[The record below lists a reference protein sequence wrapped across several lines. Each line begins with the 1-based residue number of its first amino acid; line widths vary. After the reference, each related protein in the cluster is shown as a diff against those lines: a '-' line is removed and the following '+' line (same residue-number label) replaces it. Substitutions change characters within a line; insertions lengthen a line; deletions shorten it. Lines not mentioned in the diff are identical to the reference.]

1 MPRKA
6 GAVSGKGAA
15 RSKGADKTIPVE
27 DYEHSDAHRTNNPP
41 VGLAHLDR
49 EETPVHTLTYDP
61 HLDPQLVWAG
71 KAERENVEVPA
82 PSIHVHE
89 ELSAQKIIGS
99 VRRQRLQGSLFDIDD
114 LDLDKAVEFYQH
126 DMQWSNRMILGDS
139 LMAMASLLDRER
151 MAGTVQCIFMD
162 PPYGIKYG
170 SNFQPK
176 INDRTVK
183 DGKDES
189 LTREPEMIQ
198 AYRDTW
204 QLGVHSY
211 LSYLRDRFLVSR
223 ELLTDSGSIFVQIG
237 EENTH
242 RVRALLDEVFG
253 AENFVSQIAFV
264 TTSGAGSPGEQ
275 KVLPATAN
283 YLVWYAKNKQQMKY
297 RQLYRGKG
305 LDFFIPSA
313 YNRVEECDG
322 TRRSATLD
330 EKQGLIAEGSR
341 LYALDNLT
349 SASGVDTTRYPV
361 DFEGKSWLPGKGV
374 WKTSREGMD
383 RLLAAKRVESTAS
396 RLGYVRYLDDF
407 SGIALNNNW
416 TDVANSFMAD
426 KHYVVQTNPKVVAR
440 CVLMTT
446 DPGDLILDP
455 TCGSGTSAFV
465 AEQFGRRWIMV
476 DTSRVALAIARERIL
491 TSKFDYY
498 QLADSARGV
507 DGGLEY
513 KLLERVTLRS
523 IARGES
529 SEQVALYDQPLVTRG
544 KVRVSGPYTVEA
556 LSRYSVNPMD
566 EDSSAPDQSTAS
578 ATTDHVEVLLEALK
592 IQGIPRAGGKPYR
605 IESLTPLAAAGA
617 LQAEGIM
624 DADGKQRRFA
634 VALGPKF
641 GAVTMGQVS
650 DAIREAVG
658 FDLVV
663 FAGFA
668 VSADAQEKLATGKF
682 GTMQVALLLA
692 NNDLLVGDLLKN
704 TKSSQTFRLYSAP
717 DITVVK
723 GTEGYRVTVEGVDT
737 FDAATG
743 EVLPLG
749 KNAVQAW
756 FLDDDFDGIVFRVS
770 QAFFPVTD
778 SWEKLQRALKGTVD
792 ADKLGEM
799 HGWTSLPFDKGENG
813 RIAVRVI
820 AQDGNASEVVRD
832 DAFSVDAH
840 GAVDLNSVK

>member
-1 MPRKA
+1 
-6 GAVSGKGAA
+6 VHL
-15 RSKGADKTIPVE
+15 V
-27 DYEHSDAHRTNNPP
+27 RT
-41 VGLAHLDR
+41 L
-49 EETPVHTLTYDP
+49 
-61 HLDPQLVWAG
+61 
-71 KAERENVEVPA
+71 
-82 PSIHVHE
+82 I
-89 ELSAQKIIGS
+89 
-99 VRRQRLQGSLFDIDD
+99 
-114 LDLDKAVEFYQH
+114 
-126 DMQWSNRMILGDS
+126 
-139 LMAMASLLDRER
+139 
-151 MAGTVQCIFMD
+151 
-162 PPYGIKYG
+162 
-170 SNFQPK
+170 
-176 INDRTVK
+176 
-183 DGKDES
+183 
-189 LTREPEMIQ
+189 
-198 AYRDTW
+198 
-204 QLGVHSY
+204 
-211 LSYLRDRFLVSR
+211 
-223 ELLTDSGSIFVQIG
+223 
-237 EENTH
+237 
-242 RVRALLDEVFG
+242 DEVFG
-253 AENFVSQIAFV
+253 RENFVSQITV
-264 TTSGAGSPGEQ
+264 RKTSPLGAQG
-275 KVLPATAN
+275 LPN
-283 YLVWYAKNKQQMKY
+283 ISDFILWYAKDKTQMKF
-297 RQLYRGKG
+297 RQIYTAKSFGEGSMYTNIELVDGSRRKMTQEER
-305 LDFFIPSA
+305 DDPSSIPKDSRP
-313 YNRVEECDG
+313 Y
-322 TRRSATLD
+322 TLD
-330 EKQGLIAEGSR
+330 NLLSAGYTPTCTYSFEFEGKTILPKSRSWKTNYTGMMNLIANKRIMMPSNTPR
-341 LYALDNLT
+341 YVRYFDDLPVQALDNLWNDT
-349 SASGVDTTRYPV
+349 GGVSDL
-361 DFEGKSWLPGKGV
+361 K
-374 WKTSREGMD
+374 
-383 RLLAAKRVESTAS
+383 
-396 RLGYVRYLDDF
+396 
-407 SGIALNNNW
+407 
-416 TDVANSFMAD
+416 
-426 KHYVVQTNPKVVAR
+426 YVVQTANKVVQR

-446 DPGDLILDP
+446 DPGDLVIDP
-455 TCGSGTSAFV
+455 TCGSGTTAAV
-465 AEQFGRRWIMV
+465 CEQWGRRWVTM
-476 DTSRVALAIARERIL
+476 DTSRVALAIARERLL
-491 TSKFDYY
+491 TSKFDFFE
-498 QLADSARGV
+498 LSEPSLGV
-507 DGGLEY
+507 SNGF
-513 KLLERVTLRS
+513 KINSVNRVTLGS
-523 IARGES
+523 IAKES
-529 SEQVALYDQPLVTRG
+529 TDEDLIYLYDQPHILRG
-544 KVRVSGPYTVEA
+544 VVRVSGPFTVEA

-578 ATTDHVEVLLEALK
+578 STTDHVEVLLDALK

-624 DADGKQRRFA
+624 DADGKHRRFA

-723 GTEGYRVTVEGVDT
+723 GKEGYRVTVEGVDT

-756 FLDDDFDGIVFRVS
+756 FLDDDFDGTVFRVS

-799 HGWTSLPFDKGENG
+799 HGWTSLPFNKGENG